1 MNDFNRSV
9 CVLRLLLSGFLLI
22 PSLTTN
28 AADTATHNRFGR
40 MLLEANPKDGGCA
53 GLTKEQ
59 VDGVSRWMDNPA
71 TKTGSQVDQSTQKL
85 LTPSNHP
92 YQRHNPFQVA
102 NAMSGKGAVYDDRFL
117 ARLNAARIHKVLDVA
132 HNKVP
137 VDGFKITPGMRS
149 EAKAILE
156 HVERNK
162 RLPKQLPCWVDYRGV
177 DGVTNRKKLGDI
189 SSVNDEIFKSVRVNQ
204 IDDYVD
210 TSFKGLRSL
219 PKSTQRKLVVAKL
232 SKKAGRLLGR
242 TVVVV
247 TVAAITYDG
256 YRIYTDQA
264 TVLDVAEENV
274 DAFLDLAEATNYPM
288 LWLDEKVEVRTG
300 RKDTL
305 KSLIISPTPPP
316 SPREFRDAIATIRK
330 AIDQVRRNSIVQ
342 KIDAAATE
350 KVKETTHS
358 AVGTKRNM
366 LRTVLESG
374 GTMNP
379 QTSWFYRRILNQIL
393 PRDERN

>member
-1 MNDFNRSV
+1 MSKH
-9 CVLRLLLSGFLLI
+9 LLPLLFSTFLLA
-22 PSLTTN
+22 PSLSID

-40 MLLEANPKDGGCA
+40 MLLESDPKDGGSA

-59 VDGVSRWMDNPA
+59 VDGVSRWMDAPA

-102 NAMSGKGAVYDDRFL
+102 KAMSGKGAVYDDRFL
-117 ARLNAARIHKVLDVA
+117 ARLNAARLHKVLDVA

-137 VDGFKITPGMRS
+137 VDGFTITPDMRS

-156 HVERNK
+156 HVEKQK
-162 RLPKQLPCWVDYRGV
+162 RLPKQSPCWVDYRGI
-177 DGVTNRKKLGDI
+177 DGVTNQKKLTDI
-189 SSVNDEIFKSVRVNQ
+189 SAINDEIFKSVRVNQ

-232 SKKAGRLLGR
+232 SKKASRLLGR
-242 TVVVV
+242 TMVVV

-264 TVLDVAEENV
+264 TVLDVAEENA
-274 DAFLDLAEATNYPM
+274 DAFLDLAEAVNYPM
-288 LWLDEKVEVRTG
+288 LLLEEKVEEATG
-300 RKDTL
+300 RKDAV
-305 KSLIISPTPPP
+305 KYPIMGPTPQDI
-316 SPREFRDAIATIRK
+316 SPREFQDAIATIRK
-330 AIDQVRRNSIVQ
+330 TIDDVRRNAIVQ
-342 KIDAAATE
+342 KTDAAATQ
-350 KVKETTHS
+350 KVKESIHS

-366 LRTVLESG
+366 LRTALESG
-374 GTMNP
+374 GTIDP
-379 QTSWFYRRILNQIL
+379 QTSWFYQKILDQIL
-393 PRDERN
+393 PRDELEEE